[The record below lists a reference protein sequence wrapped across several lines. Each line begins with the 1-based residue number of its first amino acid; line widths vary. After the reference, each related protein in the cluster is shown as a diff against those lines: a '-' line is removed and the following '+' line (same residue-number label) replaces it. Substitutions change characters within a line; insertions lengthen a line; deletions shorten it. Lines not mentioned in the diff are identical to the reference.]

1 MKFEDYLSDEKT
13 IYTITDD
20 HDERSTITVE
30 KWVGDLLQ
38 ANDPDVHAWIQAKYE
53 HVLRRLPE
61 LSRRERG
68 NVVRELARREAEK
81 CEGFIPIA
89 DFL

>member
-1 MKFEDYLSDEKT
+1 MKIDDYFSEEKT
-13 IYTITDD
+13 IYTITDE

-38 ANDPDVHAWIQAKYE
+38 FNNPDVHAWIQTKYQ
-53 HVLRRLPE
+53 HVLDRLPA

-81 CEGFIPIA
+81 CEGFIPLA